1 MKNFGDFATNY
12 VIYNAGKQHQMYIT
26 VGIFPS
32 STTRNTTQMFPI
44 LWKYMNEI
52 LFNVTV
58 IAFCVIRKVDYLI
71 VDLHT
76 QTLFPFISE
85 YWYFHT
91 YWYIHQRKQYQKT
104 QRNIPTEI
112 TLNLRLIITFLTSS
126 DKWLE
131 IQEECLAQSGVICY
145 APSTESNKKVN
156 KKYKYY
162 FE

>member
-1 MKNFGDFATNY
+1 MKNFEDFATNY

-71 VDLHT
+71 IDLHT

-85 YWYFHT
+85 Y
-91 YWYIHQRKQYQKT
+91 
-104 QRNIPTEI
+104 
-112 TLNLRLIITFLTSS
+112 
-126 DKWLE
+126 
-131 IQEECLAQSGVICY
+131 
-145 APSTESNKKVN
+145 
-156 KKYKYY
+156 
-162 FE
+162 